1 MSKERFGTGYFEV
14 VPRFGT
20 AKICVQF
27 DVPKKD
33 MPFQYLAEFWDRY
46 GTALGQAGHLLG
58 QDTVQA
64 QCLTLGCPVPM
75 SQQFLTDAADLSE
88 KDFAALL
95 GAITSLAELEGF
107 ANRRQVLNAPQLKRY
122 SDLQR
127 ELILQRKW
135 ELEHE

>member
-1 MSKERFGTGYFEV
+1 MPKDRFGTGCFEF
-14 VPRFGT
+14 VPKFGT

-33 MPFQYLAEFWDRY
+33 VSFQYLAVFWDRH
-46 GTALGQAGHLLG
+46 GTALGQARQVLG

-75 SQQFLTDAADLSE
+75 SRQFLTDAADLSE

-95 GAITSLAELEGF
+95 ETITSRAELEGF
-107 ANRRQVLNAPQLKRY
+107 ANRRQVLNAPHLKRY

-127 ELILQRKW
+127 QLILQRKW
-135 ELEHE
+135 ELEHG